1 MTLIISSPITNF
13 IAQPVVL
20 TDVDAIIK
28 WAIQTRSDAHG
39 NDELQAEL
47 NDILN
52 KAYEEK
58 WRKKKQ

>member
-1 MTLIISSPITNF
+1 MTVIINAPVMNFVTQPI
-13 IAQPVVL
+13 VL

-28 WAIQTRSDAHG
+28 WAVQARSDAHG

-47 NDILN
+47 NAILN

-58 WRKKKQ
+58 WARKKQ

>member
-1 MTLIISSPITNF
+1 MILIINSPITNF
-13 IAQPVVL
+13 VTQPIVL

-28 WAIQTRSDAHG
+28 WAVQARSDAHG

-58 WRKKKQ
+58 WRKKKH

>member
-13 IAQPVVL
+13 VTQPIVL

-28 WAIQTRSDAHG
+28 WAVQTRSAAHG